1 MCKCYIII
9 SYLAFSFVS
18 LFAQDGISPKI
29 TLVSQVSLENK
40 HIITNAIEKSEFDM
54 NPGFILGLEFTFNN
68 YQQDYKY
75 GLGLNFQ
82 FNKSFVDHKGNYSF
96 WPLYLFNRY
105 DFVKTSDFSAGLQID
120 LGYNFMFAD
129 NYFFIS
135 SSTGKGSIFYSIGS
149 IFEINNSFQTRIN
162 YSTNYGSVESGG
174 SEYLI
179 KNSFLSLGVGYTF

>member
-1 MCKCYIII
+1 MLKIFLVMICATSSYI
-9 SYLAFSFVS
+9 S
-18 LFAQDGISPKI
+18 LFAQGDNPK
-29 TLVSQVSLENK
+29 VSLFSLVSLENK

-54 NPGFILGLEFTFNN
+54 NPGFILGLEFTINN
-68 YQQDYKY
+68 YEQAYKY

-105 DFVKTSDFSAGLQID
+105 DIVKTSDFSAGLQLD
-120 LGYNFMFAD
+120 LGINFMFAE
-129 NYFFIS
+129 NYFFDS
-135 SSTGKGSIFYSIGS
+135 SSTGKGSIFYSLGI
-149 IFEINNSFQTRIN
+149 IFEMNNSFQSRIS

-179 KNSFLSLGVGYTF
+179 KNSFLALGVGYTF